1 MNEFKIVDVGSI
13 VVAAATLLAT
23 FIIFYGNT
31 QAFLGSIAAA
41 LMTAGLVWA
50 TYVIIRWLL
59 LANRN

>member
-1 MNEFKIVDVGSI
+1 MSEFKIVDSGSI

-23 FIIFYGNT
+23 FIIFFRDTN
-31 QAFLGSIAAA
+31 AFIGSFVAAS
-41 LMTAGLVWA
+41 MTAGLVWG